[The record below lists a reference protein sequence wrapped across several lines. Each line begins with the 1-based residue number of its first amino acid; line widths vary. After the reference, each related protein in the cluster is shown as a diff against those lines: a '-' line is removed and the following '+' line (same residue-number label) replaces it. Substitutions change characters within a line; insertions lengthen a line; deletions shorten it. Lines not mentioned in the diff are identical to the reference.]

1 MPSRIEDYALIGDL
15 GTAALVGRDGS
26 IDWLC
31 WPHFDSEACFAAL
44 LGEPKNGRARIAP
57 KDKTARVTRRYRSD
71 TLILETRFETA
82 DGVATLIDFMP
93 PRSGED
99 SHLVRIVVG
108 ERGRVE
114 FESELVLRFGY
125 GAHVPWVT
133 RLQDGTRRAIAG
145 PDMVIMR
152 TPVGTRGKDLTTVAD
167 FTVAA
172 GERIPFVLSYAPS
185 HLDPPAPVDPE
196 ECLAQTESFWKD
208 WAGKSKI
215 SCPWNEAV
223 CRSLITLKA
232 LTYAPTG
239 GLCAAPTTS
248 LPEFIGGE
256 RNWDYRFCWLRDAT
270 LTLLALMNAGYFEE
284 ALAWRDWLLRAT
296 MGSPS
301 QIQIMYGLRG
311 ERRLTERQV
320 HWLAGYENSAP
331 VRIGNAAHNQ
341 RQLDIFGEVMDALH
355 QARKGGLPQMDAGW
369 DLQQA
374 LLAHLEKIWVER
386 DNGIW
391 EVRCGREHFTF
402 SKVMAW
408 VAFDRAIRSAESFK
422 LPGPVDHWRKIRD
435 HIHNDICERGFDN
448 EVVSFVRS
456 YGSKELDASL
466 LLLPALGFLPPEDPR
481 IRATVGAIEREL
493 VVDGLVLRYDTQ
505 KSEDGLPAGEGFFLA
520 CSFWLVDAYLMLG
533 RRDEAVTLF
542 ERLLALRNDVGLLSE
557 EYEPR
562 SQRLVGNFPQAFSHL
577 ALVNSASNL
586 AHYRKPAEQRSQH
599 SVKGSP

>member
-57 KDKTARVTRRYRSD
+57 KDKTARVTRRYRGD

-208 WAGKSKI
+208 WTGKSKI

-239 GLCAAPTTS
+239 GLVRGADHLAARIHRRRAQLG
-248 LPEFIGGE
+248 LP
-256 RNWDYRFCWLRDAT
+256 L
-270 LTLLALMNAGYFEE
+270 LLAARRH
-284 ALAWRDWLLRAT
+284 ADAARAD
-296 MGSPS
+296 
-301 QIQIMYGLRG
+301 
-311 ERRLTERQV
+311 ERRLLRGGAG
-320 HWLAGYENSAP
+320 LARLAAARGDGQP
-331 VRIGNAAHNQ
+331 VADPDHVRPARRA
-341 RQLDIFGEVMDALH
+341 
-355 QARKGGLPQMDAGW
+355 QADRMAG
-369 DLQQA
+369 A
-374 LLAHLEKIWVER
+374 
-386 DNGIW
+386 
-391 EVRCGREHFTF
+391 
-402 SKVMAW
+402 
-408 VAFDRAIRSAESFK
+408 
-422 LPGPVDHWRKIRD
+422 
-435 HIHNDICERGFDN
+435 RGW
-448 EVVSFVRS
+448 
-456 YGSKELDASL
+456 
-466 LLLPALGFLPPEDPR
+466 
-481 IRATVGAIEREL
+481 RATR
-493 VVDGLVLRYDTQ
+493 T
-505 KSEDGLPAGEGFFLA
+505 
-520 CSFWLVDAYLMLG
+520 
-533 RRDEAVTLF
+533 RRRFASAT
-542 ERLLALRNDVGLLSE
+542 
-557 EYEPR
+557 PR
-562 SQRLVGNFPQAFSHL
+562 TISVSSTS
-577 ALVNSASNL
+577 SA
-586 AHYRKPAEQRSQH
+586 K
-599 SVKGSP
+599 